1 MAFPKGQQSGERAGI
16 RWCWPT
22 RRRPIP
28 ARTSDDDL
36 LVRVRPAPGA
46 AESLSFEPASAELIE
61 EAEKSLDFSLPP
73 LLKRV
78 LLEIGNGGF
87 GPGRGILGV
96 RGGATD
102 EHGSSLVDLYDG
114 LSAANPEEPRWR
126 WPERLVPICTWGDA
140 TYSCVDCS
148 RPGGHLFVYDANG
161 YRPGS
166 DLAHFLVP
174 QDLTLEAWLRAW
186 AEGEDLWSRMFP
198 LD

>member
-1 MAFPKGQQSGERAGI
+1 M
-16 RWCWPT
+16 
-22 RRRPIP
+22 
-28 ARTSDDDL
+28 
-36 LVRVRPAPGA
+36 
-46 AESLSFEPASAELIE
+46 
-61 EAEKSLDFSLPP
+61 
-73 LLKRV
+73 

-102 EHGSSLVDLYDG
+102 EHGSSLVELYDG
-114 LSAANPEEPRWR
+114 LSATNPEEPRWR
-126 WPERLVPICTWGDA
+126 WPEQLVPICTWGDA

-148 RPGGHLFVYDANG
+148 RPGGHVVIYDANS
-161 YRPGS
+161 YRPGA

-174 QDLTLEAWLRAW
+174 QDLTLDAWLRAW